1 MGVLEVS
8 HPCSTTI
15 IDHQATWQ
23 TTTACLANSTADSL
37 GHMRYYEAQKF
48 LLSKRGSYFS
58 NVLNTMLRTISPYV
72 ITLLHAWIHNSE
84 KASAFP
90 LMNVKESTST

>member
-23 TTTACLANSTADSL
+23 TTTACLANSAADSL

-48 LLSKRGSYFS
+48 LLSKRGSYCC
-58 NVLNTMLRTISPYV
+58 NVLNTMLRTMSLYAS
-72 ITLLHAWIHNSE
+72 TLLHALIHSRE
-84 KASAFP
+84 RLLRS
-90 LMNVKESTST
+90 L